1 MAATKSCTG
10 RSWGRGEVDSSLSRM
25 TVERVPGSGSGPVRP
40 RKIQF
45 SSSHPGCVAGG
56 ERGGL
61 FELEVMPESLRE
73 KLRQK
78 DWV

>member
-45 SSSHPGCVAGG
+45 SISHPGCVAGG

-61 FELEVMPESLRE
+61 LELKAIPEALRE
-73 KLRQK
+73 ILRQK